1 MLLEKGMKTVSEDP
15 EVTDL
20 APITAKNEET
30 HEATST
36 LPVKSN
42 IRGCLQ
48 VLGAFFIFFNVWFV
62 NFRRTYR
69 STTKTNFLS
78 YRGLNFAFGSFQSY
92 YALNYIPSSTS
103 SDIAWIGT
111 IQSWL
116 LIVGGLLSGPLFD
129 LGYNQSMIIV
139 GSFLG
144 VFGMMMLSLAH
155 SYYSMF
161 LSQGV
166 CIGLGFGLLYVP
178 GVALVSRS
186 FTERRAVAL
195 GAATSGA
202 PAGGIIYTIMFN
214 QLISKVGFPWTVRL
228 IGFVMLALFIAGG
241 LLLVGPEIK
250 TVKVESTQR
259 RSLIDMRAFKDL
271 PFWSFAFGNFF
282 IYLGYITP
290 FYFIPTYAQTRL
302 GTSRSMGSNVL
313 MISQAASVIGRV
325 VLTIF
330 AHHFGSMI
338 SWIVC
343 GVLSGVLCFCWISA
357 DSIVRFILFAAFYGK
372 PILFAPEISL
382 QLLTNIIGGISG
394 ALIPLPPSVFA
405 HVCPDP
411 KRLGTWLG
419 MAQSLSSFA
428 TLIGPPIAGALASI
442 GSEGSADLNYLGIQL
457 FGGTVMCFGS
467 LQLIFLWYL
476 LYTRRGKRGLF

>member
-1 MLLEKGMKTVSEDP
+1 
-15 EVTDL
+15 
-20 APITAKNEET
+20 
-30 HEATST
+30 
-36 LPVKSN
+36 
-42 IRGCLQ
+42 
-48 VLGAFFIFFNVWFV
+48 
-62 NFRRTYR
+62 
-69 STTKTNFLS
+69 
-78 YRGLNFAFGSFQSY
+78 
-92 YALNYIPSSTS
+92 
-103 SDIAWIGT
+103 
-111 IQSWL
+111 
-116 LIVGGLLSGPLFD
+116 
-129 LGYNQSMIIV
+129 MIIA

-155 SYYSMF
+155 SYYAMF

-166 CIGLGFGLLYVP
+166 CMGLGFGLLYVP

-214 QLISKVGFPWTVRL
+214 QLISKMGFPWTVRL
-228 IGFVMLALFIAGG
+228 MGFVMLALFIAGG
-241 LLLVGPEIK
+241 LLLVGPEVK
-250 TVKVESTQR
+250 TVKVENTQR

-302 GTSRSMGSNVL
+302 GASRSMSSNVL

-343 GVLSGVLCFCWISA
+343 GVISGVLCICWISA
-357 DSIVRFILFAAFYGK
+357 DSMVRFILFAAFYGK
-372 PILFAPEISL
+372 LE
-382 QLLTNIIGGISG
+382 
-394 ALIPLPPSVFA
+394 
-405 HVCPDP
+405 
-411 KRLGTWLG
+411 
-419 MAQSLSSFA
+419 SFA
-428 TLIGPPIAGALASI
+428 SEI
-442 GSEGSADLNYLGIQL
+442 GSRLSYPYHRW
-457 FGGTVMCFGS
+457 
-467 LQLIFLWYL
+467 FLWSFDSSPTQCFRSCL
-476 LYTRRGKRGLF
+476 SRSQKTWNLAWHGTKLK